1 MRVTL
6 EFLGIRLGGMKSG
19 DDVEVGP
26 DTTIADL
33 LRRHDAPEQ
42 DRALVIP
49 LVNGELKPAS
59 YVLEQGDRLKLFL
72 PVAGG

>member
-6 EFLGIRLGGMKSG
+6 EFVGIRLGGLKSG
-19 DDVEVGP
+19 DDVEVSP
-26 DTTIADL
+26 ETTIADL
-33 LRRHDAPEQ
+33 LFRHGAPEQ
-42 DRALVIP
+42 DRALVLP
-49 LVNGELKPAS
+49 LVNGKLEAGS